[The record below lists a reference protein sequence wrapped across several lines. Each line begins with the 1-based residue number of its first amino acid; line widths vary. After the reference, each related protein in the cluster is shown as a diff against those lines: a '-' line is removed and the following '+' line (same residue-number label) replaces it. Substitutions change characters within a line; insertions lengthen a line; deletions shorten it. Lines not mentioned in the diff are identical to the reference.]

1 MAISD
6 WMPTLKRKLE
16 EIKGLEQVFT
26 YLDMPGTLQA
36 FPCALISLETGGT
49 TYGASG
55 VNLNSHTLSILV
67 VATAQIL
74 PQAQGQIVPLIESIH
89 NKLAEN
95 MSLNGT
101 VTTIL
106 PPDGTFTD
114 AAGWYEKIV
123 LPYGDKNLPGYE
135 FRYIVKEKNQ
145 NDITPAA

>member
-1 MAISD
+1 MKTVR
-6 WMPTLKRKLE
+6 WET
-16 EIKGLEQVFT
+16 IKNNIGNEVFT
-26 YLDMPGTLQA
+26 SMSHLQGTDA
-36 FPCALISLETGGT
+36 PCYA
-49 TYGASG
+49 
-55 VNLNSHTLSILV
+55 
-67 VATAQIL
+67 
-74 PQAQGQIVPLIESIH
+74 LIESIH